1 MRLPLTDSA
10 FTVELGRDLHPP
22 GRCWRDPRCG
32 GSGLWFPL
40 GRGVVRELRSS
51 GHPNARRLPASGPER
66 ERARGHPGSP
76 HGLPS
81 RGGRLH
87 HVARRKLRRVQGQC
101 AGRRRRLRGRHA
113 RREPTAQRARVRD
126 CPVAQRR
133 CSPSCS
139 SRTAGRAALARSSLT
154 SSVRRVPRMA
164 RLPRVCRVLPG
175 RPRLPAA
182 GLRVWR
188 VRRIRTLSLVPLSAT
203 AGNPLHTAPTDIH
216 PLRAHTHA
224 RAHAHA
230 RIHTSGTPIYI
241 STTTHPTPQHAHPT
255 HAHTNLHI
263 HHHTPPPST
272 HT

>member
-1 MRLPLTDSA
+1 MAGIRPT
-10 FTVELGRDLHPP
+10 P
-22 GRCWRDPRCG
+22 CG
-32 GSGLWFPL
+32 GMRPVCWSAATTAWT
-40 GRGVVRELRSS
+40 
-51 GHPNARRLPASGPER
+51 
-66 ERARGHPGSP
+66 
-76 HGLPS
+76 S
-81 RGGRLH
+81 RTTRTN
-87 HVARRKLRRVQGQC
+87 RTTCSC
-101 AGRRRRLRGRHA
+101 A
-113 RREPTAQRARVRD
+113 D

-154 SSVRRVPRMA
+154 NSVRRVPRMA

-175 RPRLPAA
+175 RPRLSAA

-230 RIHTSGTPIYI
+230 RIHTSGTPIYT
-241 STTTHPTPQHAHPT
+241 STTTHPTPQHAHLT
-255 HAHTNLHI
+255 HHQPFQRALGPGAEAMLVQ
-263 HHHTPPPST
+263 PPV
-272 HT
+272 HCHQ